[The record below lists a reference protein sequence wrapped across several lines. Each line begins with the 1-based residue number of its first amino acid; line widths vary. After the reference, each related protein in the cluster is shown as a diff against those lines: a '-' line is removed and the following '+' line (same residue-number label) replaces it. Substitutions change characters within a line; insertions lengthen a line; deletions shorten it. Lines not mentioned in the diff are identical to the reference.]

1 MDGHGRRL
9 TIDVPRA
16 FRRGSSANPRASARC
31 PLDNRSSILAAC
43 LALAV
48 ALACASHGALAF
60 DLEGHR
66 GARGLAPEN
75 TLAAFRRALA
85 IGVTTIET
93 DVAITR
99 DGVAVISHNPK
110 LVPEI
115 VRDASGK
122 WLAQPGPPIHS
133 LTLAQL
139 RTYDIGRL
147 NPATRYASEFPE
159 QQASDGERFPTLR
172 EVLALVAA
180 GAKPVRLNLETK
192 VTPDDAGDTAS
203 PAEFVRVIVDAVRE
217 AKLADRVTI
226 QSFDWR
232 TLREVKRVAPS
243 IPTSCLTIESSGM
256 NTMAP
261 GADGRSPW
269 HAGLALAD
277 YPSVPAL
284 VAAAGCST
292 WSMFWRNLTPALVE
306 DAHAHGL
313 AVLPWTVNDPAQM
326 TRLVDMGVD
335 GIITD
340 YPDRLREV
348 LRAKGLPLP

>member
-1 MDGHGRRL
+1 L
-9 TIDVPRA
+9 LLLV
-16 FRRGSSANPRASARC
+16 
-31 PLDNRSSILAAC
+31 
-43 LALAV
+43 
-48 ALACASHGALAF
+48 LACASHAALAF

-99 DGVAVISHNPK
+99 DGIAVISHNPN
-110 LVPEI
+110 LVPEL

-139 RTYDIGRL
+139 REYDVGRL

-159 QQASDGERFPTLR
+159 QKASDGERFPTLH
-172 EVLALVAA
+172 EVLALVAGA
-180 GAKPVRLNLETK
+180 AKPIRLNVETK
-192 VTPDDAGDTAS
+192 VTPDNAGATAS
-203 PAEFVRVIVDAVRE
+203 PDEFVRIILDAVRE

-232 TLREVKRVAPS
+232 TLREVKRVAPA
-243 IPTSCLTIESSGM
+243 IPTSCLTIESTGM
-256 NTMAP
+256 NTMTP

-269 HAGLALAD
+269 HAGLALGD
-277 YPSVPAL
+277 YPTVPAL
-284 VAAAGCST
+284 VAAAGCGT
-292 WSMFWRNLTPALVE
+292 WSMFWRNLTPALVA
-306 DAHAHGL
+306 DAHARGL

-326 TRLVDMGVD
+326 ARLIDMGVD

-340 YPDRLREV
+340 YPDRLRAVMRE
-348 LRAKGLPLP
+348 KGLALP